1 MSSREETRTYVT
13 RRRDEGL
20 NNRTSL
26 PTTQVWPTPV
36 LSTNRRPLDN
46 KLEDGEL
53 PGLMGDLEL
62 VRYEEG
68 WQDDRHDARFVA
80 RNATG

>member
-1 MSSREETRTYVT
+1 
-13 RRRDEGL
+13 
-20 NNRTSL
+20 
-26 PTTQVWPTPV
+26 
-36 LSTNRRPLDN
+36 
-46 KLEDGEL
+46 
-53 PGLMGDLEL
+53 MGDLEL